1 MTLNTAT
8 DDATALIAELL
19 SRKYLPRQHPKV
31 RKALSDAELF
41 QTITQRLAQVGLR
54 WVDNIYAE
62 HVCLA
67 LLPAQQNQ
75 VLGESGLNANN
86 NLDLPRDAVAL
97 LVVLWALIVLPK
109 RERQTSRVAPD
120 TPQNDMFASSKPLPA
135 AHSVSLVLSYKA
147 LLEDYGTQ
155 LGKKMRLDSN
165 LKLLERHG
173 FIVRSQ
179 DDIKEGPLLDVLL
192 DYDTMAPRILDGAL
206 AAVLARSSV
215 PAQPTAGHANA
226 PADASGSADA
236 SADASAPAGAGAS
249 SPAASALA
257 DPSQT
262 P

>member
-215 PAQPTAGHANA
+215 PAQPSAANA
-226 PADASGSADA
+226 PVDTSGSASAAA
-236 SADASAPAGAGAS
+236 SASAGAGAS

-257 DPSQT
+257 DPSQ
-262 P
+262 PP